1 MTDGSQPTTAT
12 PDELATLFLRA
23 RDTPCPKC
31 AYNRRDGITAA
42 CPECHATLPIGD
54 TTQALQLRTTHR
66 IRRCA
71 RLTLIFAC
79 LLVIPAA
86 RSTFLTVDAW
96 LNDRTSALFVKPWF
110 IYASLITAVGTLA
123 AWIILIAMSALALRS
138 PRTAG
143 PDRPVRALL
152 TGYTALLG
160 AAMLSGISNALWYIL
175 R

>member
-1 MTDGSQPTTAT
+1 MTAPEPAKPAT

-23 RDTPCPKC
+23 RDIACPAC
-31 AYNRRDGITAA
+31 GYNRRGGVTAA
-42 CPECHATLPIGD
+42 CPECRATLPVGE
-54 TTQALQLRTTHR
+54 TTQTLRPRTTQS

-79 LLVIPAA
+79 LLVIPTA
-86 RSTFLTVDAW
+86 RSTWLTVDAW
-96 LNDRTSALFVKPWF
+96 LTDPTSSLFAKPWF
-110 IYASLITAVGTLA
+110 VYASLVTAVATLA

-160 AAMLSGISNALWYIL
+160 AAMLSGIYNALWYIL

>member
-1 MTDGSQPTTAT
+1 MTDATQSTPAT

-23 RDTPCPKC
+23 RDTPCPNC
-31 AYNRRDGITAA
+31 AYNRRGGITAA
-42 CPECHATLPIGD
+42 CPECGATLPIGD
-54 TTQALQLRTTHR
+54 TTPALPHRTRQR
-66 IRRCA
+66 IRRAA
-71 RLTLIFAC
+71 RLTLIFSC

-86 RSTFLTVDAW
+86 RSTWLTIDAW

-123 AWIILIAMSALALRS
+123 AWIVLIAMSALALRS
-138 PRTAG
+138 PPAAG

-160 AAMLSGISNALWYIL
+160 AAMLSGIYNALWYIL